1 MKNKPA
7 LNAVPVRMR
16 PLAALL
22 VFAASSGYA
31 LDAARLMSGLTW
43 EKRVLLVFA
52 PHEQDAGLRRQNA
65 MLEAIGDGL
74 IERDM
79 IVIRAFADDRVS
91 VDGEFHAQP
100 ASSFYRRFEVDPGE
114 FRVILVGKD
123 GGIKLDRNLAVSGD
137 ELFAL
142 IDSMPMRRYEMQQDG

>member
-1 MKNKPA
+1 M
-7 LNAVPVRMR
+7 RMR

-22 VFAASSGYA
+22 MFAATSGYA
-31 LDAARLMSGLTW
+31 LEAGRLMPSLTW

-52 PHEQDAGLRRQNA
+52 PDEQDAGLRWQNA
-65 MLEAIGDGL
+65 MLEAIADGL
-74 IERDM
+74 VERDLT
-79 IVIRAFADDRVS
+79 VIRVFSDDRVS
-91 VDGEFHAQP
+91 VDGYIHSQSAL
-100 ASSFYRRFEVDPGE
+100 SFYRRFDVNRDE

-123 GGIKLDRNLAVSGD
+123 GGVKLDRSVAVSGD